1 MSPTS
6 YAISRLIV
14 RAEVNTEQL
23 KQFLE
28 KHTDEVP
35 SFAAEFPVHTFENR
49 TLEDCWGTSSLPEKR
64 APRRVTPFSVIYTF
78 RTACTPPIKWVTR
91 VAKRYPDLSFDLS
104 YALKAMV
111 LTGYIRVHGG
121 ITETYEC
128 EGQQE
133 DVDNFLLMVE

>member
-1 MSPTS
+1 MSPPS

-35 SFAAEFPVHTFENR
+35 SFAVEFPVVGFDDAA
-49 TLEDCWGTSSLPEKR
+49 LEAAWGTTSLAGVA
-64 APRRVTPFSVIYTF
+64 APRRVTPFSVVYTF